1 MPRANPVT
9 GSPVGFKVA
18 IVKEGAPALVR
29 WFVDPREVTKYTLE
43 VLRDPESAGAKVTTE
58 VVS

>member
-9 GSPVGFKVA
+9 GSPVGFKVS
-18 IVKEGAPALVR
+18 VTKEGAPVLVR
-29 WFVDPREVTKYTLE
+29 WFVDPREVTKYTLD
-43 VLRDPESAGAKVTTE
+43 VLMNPESAGAKVTTE